1 VQSTRTHPI
10 LLVDSHEI
18 FRKGVRYV
26 LDDSGDVDV
35 VGEADTVE
43 HALAAIQDAPPDVA
57 VIGVREHERDRLAL
71 LRPLRRTHPDLKVLV
86 LTRTDD
92 DETLTSALLAGAS
105 GYLSKDVSSQ
115 RLISSVVA
123 VARGH
128 NLIDPARALRLMRAS
143 QAPPTEPPEDPLR
156 TLTNQE
162 RRILALLA
170 EGLSNREIA
179 QQLFLVEKT
188 VRNHVTRVLAK
199 LGVERRTQAA
209 LIAARLTHGGSRS
222 RAE

>member
-1 VQSTRTHPI
+1 MQSSRTHPI

-26 LDDSGDVDV
+26 LDESADIAV
-35 VGEADTVE
+35 VGESDSVE
-43 HALAAIQDAPPDVA
+43 HALTVLEGSTPTVA
-57 VIGVREHERDRLAL
+57 VVGVREHEREQLEL
-71 LRPLRRTHPDLKVLV
+71 LRPLRRTHPTTKLLV

-92 DETLTSALLAGAS
+92 DPTLSAALLAGAS
-105 GYLSKDVSSQ
+105 GYLSKDVTSQ
-115 RLISSVVA
+115 RLIGSVLA
-123 VARGH
+123 VAQGH

-143 QAPPTEPPEDPLR
+143 QEPTELPEDPLR

-179 QQLFLVEKT
+179 GQLFLVEKT

-209 LIAARLTHGGSRS
+209 LIAARLAHSGGPRS
-222 RAE
+222 D